1 MTGAADPADRSAP
14 RSRLFRKYLYSFV
27 ALAFATLAVNSAL
40 DGWFSFSEQK
50 LLLAAIQREQ
60 AASAAT
66 QITQFIGR
74 IELEL
79 N

>member
-1 MTGAADPADRSAP
+1 
-14 RSRLFRKYLYSFV
+14 YLYSFV
-27 ALAFATLAVNSAL
+27 ALAFATLAVNSAI
-40 DGWFSFSEQK
+40 DAWFSFSEQK

-66 QITQFIGR
+66 QISQFIGR

-79 N
+79 NWLARLPTDPNAPDEQRLNAI